1 MQFFDNYE
9 PALEFCAFTA
19 DRMYYIDERGESTF
33 VQSPDIVA
41 QLGTKQVDKLSEV
54 NEEQ

>member
-9 PALEFCAFTA
+9 PALGFCAFTA